1 MEVNHRIKTFAS
13 RITGHQDNVIFHH
26 YTATMGPN
34 VNVIFI
40 RGTIKDSN
48 YALFTFDFSL
58 VKDRGP
64 KKDSL
69 EMRSNISYQAES
81 NDRLNT

>member
-1 MEVNHRIKTFAS
+1 
-13 RITGHQDNVIFHH
+13 
-26 YTATMGPN
+26 MGPN
-34 VNVIFI
+34 INVIFI

-48 YALFTFDFSL
+48 YALFTLDFSL
-58 VKDRGP
+58 VEDRGP
-64 KKDSL
+64 KKDSF

>member
-1 MEVNHRIKTFAS
+1 
-13 RITGHQDNVIFHH
+13 
-26 YTATMGPN
+26 MGPN
-34 VNVIFI
+34 INVIFI
-40 RGTIKDSN
+40 RRTIKVSN

-58 VKDRGP
+58 VEDRGP
-64 KKDSL
+64 KKDSF